1 MKKRQNNQLRS
12 ISLVDDKRDVLG
24 LLFFVNVFFLISWQI
39 AKYLLFVVYCEVSL
53 ENAARQL
60 VKGNCTLYRKA
71 RTTVFLLGNTPPIS
85 WGVV

>member
-1 MKKRQNNQLRS
+1 MFWVCCFL
-12 ISLVDDKRDVLG
+12 LL
-24 LLFFVNVFFLISWQI
+24 LLFFTSWQI
-39 AKYLLFVVYCEVSL
+39 ANILLFVVYCEVCL